1 MSKLA
6 LAKLVTG
13 PQEWDRRRLQVLLGI
28 AVFVVIAVAAGIV
41 WSVQALITGSDA
53 SASDTAAS
61 RSSEQQVTGSGQ
73 AGTTLAEAQPGPLST
88 GSAGT
93 ISLPQAAKLGESQ
106 VATGFP
112 RTSAGALAQL
122 IAIDQRAIGSA
133 SVVTAQDVI
142 ATWATPGGPTTQTW
156 SGVEAV
162 TVLLS
167 SAGLP
172 ANGSTDLQVVLD
184 PAMGTVKKDPA
195 TATVMGCVDFVVT
208 ITVTGTA
215 GRGPANRIA
224 VADCQRMVWN
234 EGRWM
239 IGPGTEPAPSPSLWP
254 GTQASYDAGYQWLEV
269 SP

>member
-6 LAKLVTG
+6 LAKLVAG
-13 PQEWDRRRLQVLLGI
+13 PEEWDRRRLQVLLGI
-28 AVFVVIAVAAGIV
+28 AVFVVIAVAVGIV
-41 WSVQALITGSDA
+41 WSVQALIAGNDPTTGDA
-53 SASDTAAS
+53 TESGP
-61 RSSEQQVTGSGQ
+61 SEQQIANSGQ
-73 AGTTLAEAQPGPLST
+73 SSANLSDAQPGPLST

-93 ISLPQAAKLGESQ
+93 IALPQPGKLGESQ

-142 ATWATPGGPTTQTW
+142 ATWAMPGGPTAQTW

-184 PAMGTVKKDPA
+184 PAMGSIKTDPA
-195 TATVMGCVDFVVT
+195 DQTVMGCVDFVVT

-215 GRGPANRIA
+215 GRSPANRIA

>member
-6 LAKLVTG
+6 LAKLVAG
-13 PQEWDRRRLQVLLGI
+13 PQEWDRRRLQVLL
-28 AVFVVIAVAAGIV
+28 AVAVLVAIAVAAGIV

-73 AGTTLAEAQPGPLST
+73 AGTTLTEAQPGPLST

-93 ISLPQAAKLGESQ
+93 IALPQAAKLGDSQ

-122 IAIDQRAIGSA
+122 IAIDQRAIGAA

-142 ATWATPGGPTTQTW
+142 ATWAMPGGPTAQTW

-172 ANGSTDLQVVLD
+172 ANGSADLQVVLD
-184 PAMGTVKKDPA
+184 PAMGSIKTGEAIEP
-195 TATVMGCVDFVVT
+195 VMGCVDFVVT
-208 ITVTGTA
+208 VTT
-215 GRGPANRIA
+215 GRSPANRIA

-234 EGRWM
+234 KGRWM
-239 IGPGTEPAPSPSLWP
+239 IGPGVEPAPSPSLWP

>member
-28 AVFVVIAVAAGIV
+28 AVFVVLAIAAGIV
-41 WSVQALITGSDA
+41 WSVQALITSSGA
-53 SASDTAAS
+53 SASETAAS
-61 RSSEQQVTGSGQ
+61 RSSEQQDTGAGQ
-73 AGTTLAEAQPGPLST
+73 AGTTLAEAEPGPLST

-93 ISLPQAAKLGESQ
+93 IALPQAAKLGESQ

-142 ATWATPGGPTTQTW
+142 TTWAMPGGPTAQTW

-162 TVLLS
+162 AVLLS

-172 ANGSTDLQVVLD
+172 ANGSTDIQVALD
-184 PAMGTVKKDPA
+184 PAMGSVKTDPMNETV
-195 TATVMGCVDFVVT
+195 TGCVDFVVT
-208 ITVTGTA
+208 VTA
-215 GRGPANRIA
+215 GRSPANRIA

-234 EGRWM
+234 QGRWM

>member
-6 LAKLVTG
+6 LAKLVAG
-13 PQEWDRRRLQVLLGI
+13 RQEWDRRRLQVLLGI
-28 AVFVVIAVAAGIV
+28 AVLVVMAVAAGIV
-41 WSVQALITGSDA
+41 WSVQALIAGSDA
-53 SASDTAAS
+53 SASDSAAS
-61 RSSEQQVTGSGQ
+61 RSSEQQVTGPGQ

-93 ISLPQAAKLGESQ
+93 IALPQPAKLGESQ

-142 ATWATPGGPTTQTW
+142 ATWATPGGPTAQTW

-172 ANGSTDLQVVLD
+172 ANGSTDLQVALD
-184 PAMGTVKKDPA
+184 PAMGIIKTDPA
-195 TATVMGCVDFVVT
+195 TATVTGCVDFVVT
-208 ITVTGTA
+208 VTA
-215 GRGPANRIA
+215 GRSPANRIA

>member
-28 AVFVVIAVAAGIV
+28 AVLVVLAVAAGII
-41 WSVQALITGSDA
+41 WSVQALIAGNDPTASDA
-53 SASDTAAS
+53 AAS
-61 RSSEQQVTGSGQ
+61 RSSEQQIANAGPTGER
-73 AGTTLAEAQPGPLST
+73 LADAQPGPLST

-93 ISLPQAAKLGESQ
+93 LALPQAAKLGETQ

-112 RTSAGALAQL
+112 RTAAGALAQL

-142 ATWATPGGPTTQTW
+142 ATWAMPGGPTTQTW

-162 TVLLS
+162 AVLLS

-184 PAMGTVKKDPA
+184 PAMGSIKTDPA
-195 TATVMGCVDFVVT
+195 KATVVGCVDFVVT
-208 ITVTGTA
+208 VTA
-215 GRGPANRIA
+215 GRSPANRIA
-224 VADCQRMVWN
+224 VADCQRMFWN